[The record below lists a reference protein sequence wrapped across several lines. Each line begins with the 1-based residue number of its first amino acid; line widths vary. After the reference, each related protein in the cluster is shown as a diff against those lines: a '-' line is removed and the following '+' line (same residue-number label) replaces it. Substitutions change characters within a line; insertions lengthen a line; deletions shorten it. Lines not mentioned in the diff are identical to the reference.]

1 MKDPLCLRN
10 HLRQAHRITDK
21 ATIDHYVQQSVV
33 LLDNELVE
41 KESESH
47 SSSSSFLSDDEN
59 DLIRQVADRE
69 NIASERFFDEESEAG
84 DLDWSTEV
92 SLGLVGNVV
101 IPKRPCSQ
109 AHFSASESD
118 DNDFEY
124 FSDDDKYDF
133 EVLELKFLFS
143 SLEED
148 AMISGFRKQ
157 LASVKGSEKPSAQVN
172 KDKRIVMI
180 VVRHNNDEAIYYK
193 YLACLSF
200 LKNWMA
206 KLNKE
211 NKEPGTIKTYL
222 KSVKY
227 FIGFWEM
234 ERNNTLKEQNVPQA
248 NI

>member
-1 MKDPLCLRN
+1 MKDPLRLRN

-41 KESESH
+41 KESELH

-59 DLIRQVADRE
+59 DLIRQVADQE
-69 NIASERFFDEESEAG
+69 NIASERFFDKESEAG
-84 DLDWSTEV
+84 NLYWSAEV

-109 AHFSASESD
+109 AHFSANESD

-180 VVRHNNDEAIYYK
+180 VVRHNNDEVIYYK

-227 FIGFWEM
+227 FW
-234 ERNNTLKEQNVPQA
+234 KE
-248 NI
+248 IIL

>member
-1 MKDPLCLRN
+1 MKDPLRLRN

-41 KESESH
+41 KESELH

-59 DLIRQVADRE
+59 DLIRQVADQE
-69 NIASERFFDEESEAG
+69 NIASERFFDKESEAG
-84 DLDWSTEV
+84 NLYWSAEV

-148 AMISGFRKQ
+148 VMISGFRKQ

-172 KDKRIVMI
+172 KDKRIVMSI
-180 VVRHNNDEAIYYK
+180 VRHNNDEARYYK
-193 YLACLSF
+193 YLACLTF

-227 FIGFWEM
+227 FIVFWEM

>member
-1 MKDPLCLRN
+1 MKDPLRLRN

-41 KESESH
+41 RESESH

-69 NIASERFFDEESEAG
+69 NIASERFFDKESEAG

-211 NKEPGTIKTYL
+211 SKEPGTIKTYL

>member
-1 MKDPLCLRN
+1 MKDLP
-10 HLRQAHRITDK
+10 
-21 ATIDHYVQQSVV
+21 
-33 LLDNELVE
+33 
-41 KESESH
+41 
-47 SSSSSFLSDDEN
+47 
-59 DLIRQVADRE
+59 
-69 NIASERFFDEESEAG
+69 DEESEAG
-84 DLDWSTEV
+84 DFDWSAKV

-101 IPKRPCSQ
+101 IAKRPCSH

-118 DNDFEY
+118 DKDFEY

-133 EVLELKFLFS
+133 EDLEHKFLFS

-148 AMISGFRKQ
+148 VMLSGFRKW

-172 KDKRIVMI
+172 KDKRIVMS

-200 LKNWMA
+200 LNNWVA

-211 NKEPGTIKTYL
+211 KKEPGTIKTCL

-227 FIGFWEM
+227 FIGFLEM

>member
-1 MKDPLCLRN
+1 MKDPLRLRN

-41 KESESH
+41 RESESH

-101 IPKRPCSQ
+101 IPKRPCSR

-133 EVLELKFLFS
+133 EDLEHKFLFS
-143 SLEED
+143 SLEEG
-148 AMISGFRKQ
+148 AMLSGFRKW

-172 KDKRIVMI
+172 KDKRIVMS

-227 FIGFWEM
+227 FIVFWEM

>member
-1 MKDPLCLRN
+1 MKDPLRLRN

-41 KESESH
+41 KESELH

-59 DLIRQVADRE
+59 DLIRQVADQE
-69 NIASERFFDEESEAG
+69 NIASERFFDKESEAG
-84 DLDWSTEV
+84 NLDWSAKV

-157 LASVKGSEKPSAQVN
+157 LASVKCSEKPSAQVN
-172 KDKRIVMI
+172 KDKRIVMS

-227 FIGFWEM
+227 FIVFWEM